1 MIFFRVSQN
10 INIKTTD
17 GTLVKYF
24 KLKEPSNLNNETVYI
39 TTYDDFED
47 IKEVFKKV
55 DEKRYKTRLLKEDRV
70 RAVDGFPIEL
80 GISNKNE
87 YLIYEDH
94 KNSTKNTFTNDKDG
108 VKSFLQSTI
117 KVDISEQLEKVKKN
131 SISLA
136 IIGSLGNSIGEMLAS
151 TTALRI
157 LNNKLKEVYEEVKI
171 DLYIQ
176 ASNNTFYSRDKSIY
190 ENQDFINKIKP
201 LSINSKELCEYDF
214 FIDNS
219 LVSLKS
225 SFYTELN
232 YVDAWLYKFGID
244 YKNIPDELKYN
255 YLDVNKTKPSE
266 SLITQIKDI
275 KKRGKVLLFHPYSA
289 NIEKSIPQA
298 YAVKILKKL
307 IKKLDDYIVVSTL
320 QIDPKFK
327 DDRFIDISKESK
339 SFNDFLYIVSNMD
352 AIVSANTSTYHIS
365 DAFMIPSVVI
375 FTQENSQLYT
385 KYYEYVKTIKII
397 DESKS
402 YSQFIFDDDSLVFD
416 KFSSWESFKT
426 SRIIKLLES
435 FWYNRNF

>member
-435 FWYNRNF
+435 F

>member
-385 KYYEYVKTIKII
+385 KYYEYVKTIEII

>member
-201 LSINSKELCEYDF
+201 LSISSKELCEYDF

-435 FWYNRNF
+435 F